1 MNINLT
7 KTINELAP
15 ALQIADLIDI
25 ELDTIKSVAKESNG
39 QFLADRSA
47 LTAAEFLAKYFGD
60 YVVRTTT
67 EEIEAMRKAKI
78 VAVVKAK
85 KIKNLAPILDE
96 YGNYIVT
103 LWECGNE
110 FAASYRKTTHMS
122 AHWHILSKTEV
133 EYKKDGRR
141 FSVVHHVDSRKKA
154 VELKAAL
161 KEEMEK
167 RGLTFKGEMPV

>member
-1 MNINLT
+1 MNINFT

-25 ELDTIKSVAKESNG
+25 DHDTILSVAKGSNG
-39 QFLADRSA
+39 QFLADRAA
-47 LTAAEFLAKYFGD
+47 LTASEFLSKYFSD
-60 YVVRTTT
+60 YTVRTTT
-67 EEIEAMRKAKI
+67 DQVEAARKAKT

-85 KIKNLAPILDE
+85 KAKNLSPILDE
-96 YGNYIVT
+96 YGHYIVT
-103 LWECGNE
+103 LWECDNE
-110 FAASYRKTTHMS
+110 FAASYRKTAHMS

-141 FSVVHHVDSRKKA
+141 FSVVHHTDSRKKA
-154 VELKAAL
+154 VELKAEL
-161 KEEMEK
+161 REQMEQ

>member
-1 MNINLT
+1 MNINLA

-25 ELDTIKSVAKESNG
+25 DHDTILSVAKGSNG
-39 QFLADRSA
+39 QFLADRSTLSA
-47 LTAAEFLAKYFGD
+47 SEFLAKYFSGYTVYD
-60 YVVRTTT
+60 TI
-67 EEIEAMRKAKI
+67 EKIEARRKADI
-78 VAVVKAK
+78 TANAKAK
-85 KIKNLAPILDE
+85 KVKERDPILDQ

-133 EYKKDGRR
+133 EYKMDGRR
-141 FSVVHHVDSRKKA
+141 FSVVHHTDSRKKA
-154 VELKAAL
+154 VALKAAL
-161 KEEMEK
+161 ITEMET